1 VRPNVTANPD
11 AWVNQYKT
19 TYDVVPTGRIE
30 AARQRPRTL
39 RTGASDF
46 WDQLGPTAAIKKTTR
61 HSDTPQVD
69 TPHPGAWSF
78 PSIMYGPIS
87 STYRTSTAFSST
99 PIRYAINAA
108 KAMQR
113 AYDDEVISA
122 FDGTAKSGVAG
133 ATSITFANDWPTTRG
148 AAQGDEDFSA
158 AALTVPNLTTIKLD
172 LDQNDVDDDGRYII
186 MSPAGFTQ
194 LLKASSAP
202 QITNADYATVKA
214 LVAGQIDTFLGFKFI
229 RSTRLPSP
237 SANLRYGFA
246 WHINSMA
253 RLGGHGHGYPRHRT
267 RRQGLFHASV
277 LRYEHGSTRVQGP
290 GVVRFKLMRQSK

>member
-1 VRPNVTANPD
+1 MSQQIPT
-11 AWVNQYKT
+11 AWVNQYKDNVMML
-19 TYDVVPTGRIE
+19 YQQAGSK
-30 AARQRPRTL
+30 L
-39 RTGASDF
+39 RGNVRERSVTGASDF

-69 TPHPGAWSF
+69 TPHSRRMVNPVDYVWADL
-78 PSIMYGPIS
+78 IDMQDV
-87 STYRTSTAFSST
+87 YRILIDPQSA
-99 PIRYAINAA
+99 YAINAA

-113 AYDDEVISA
+113 AYDDEVIAA
-122 FDGTAKSGVAG
+122 FDGTAKSGNAG
-133 ATSITFANDWPTTRG
+133 ATTVTFASDWPTTRG

-214 LVAGQIDTFLGFKFI
+214 LVSGQIDSFLGFKFI
-229 RSTRLPSP
+229 RSTRLPIP

-253 RLGGHGHGYPRHRT
+253 VSVGMDMIT
-267 RRQGLFHASV
+267 RVTERADKQYSTQVFCAMSMGA
-277 LRYEHGSTRVQGP
+277 TRVQGP
-290 GVVRFKLMRQSK
+290 GVVRFKIDETK